1 MESKV
6 CITITANS
14 SNDLLTKLAELEAE
28 HSFFELRL
36 DGLKELSTSVIE
48 AIVQAKKSKVILT
61 LRTKSQGGLFEGS
74 QDEYRLLV
82 EECFKQKSEYVDVEL
97 SFLQNLNLFENSN
110 LDQTRAIVSH
120 HDFLDTP
127 DDAELNA
134 IVESMKQLAPE
145 AILKIACMTRDMS
158 DVLRLVDLQ
167 KAQEPN
173 KSIMIAMGQSGQL
186 LRMIGPSIGAFASFA
201 SAELSPAAP
210 GQLYY
215 KDMLRI
221 FNAMESTKNGR
232 K

>member
-1 MESKV
+1 MESKA

-14 SNDLLTKLAELEAE
+14 SSDLLTKLAVLETE
-28 HSFFELRL
+28 HGFFELRL
-36 DGLKELSTSVIE
+36 DGLEDLSSNTIE
-48 AIVQAKKSKVILT
+48 TIVKAKKSKVILT
-61 LRTKSQGGLFEGS
+61 LRTKPQGGLFEAS
-74 QDEYRLLV
+74 QDEYKLLV
-82 EECFKQKSEYVDVEL
+82 EQCFKQKSEYVDVEL
-97 SFLQNLNLFENSN
+97 SFLQNLNLFKNSN
-110 LDQTRAIVSH
+110 LDQTRAIISH

-158 DVLRLVDLQ
+158 DV
-167 KAQEPN
+167 
-173 KSIMIAMGQSGQL
+173 
-186 LRMIGPSIGAFASFA
+186 RMIGPSIGAFTSFV

>member
-1 MESKV
+1 MESKI
-6 CITITANS
+6 CITITAKNS
-14 SNDLLTKLAELEAE
+14 SDLLTKLAELEAE
-28 HSFFELRL
+28 HDLFELRL
-36 DGLKELSTSVIE
+36 DGLKDLSTNIIE
-48 AIVQAKKSKVILT
+48 TIVKSKKSKVILT
-61 LRTKSQGGLFEGS
+61 LRTKPQGGLFEGS

-82 EECFKQKSEYVDVEL
+82 EQCFKQKSEYVDIEL

-127 DDAELNA
+127 DDAELNG

-145 AILKIACMTRDMS
+145 AIFKIACMTRNMS

-186 LRMIGPSIGAFASFA
+186 LRMIGPSIGGFTSFA
-201 SAELSPAAP
+201 SAELSSVAP